1 MADSEIHWGW
11 KFPQPARAGDIVG
24 RTVLDDDSGTIGRV
38 HALVRDAGGNILM
51 VFTEG
56 GLFGLGTRLVAVPLR
71 QTGMLGMY
79 VALFDMLPAQL
90 DKMPSFD
97 PRGTTPVDPNETI
110 QVGLAQR

>member
-11 KFPQPARAGDIVG
+11 KFPQPARAGDILG

-38 HALVRDAGGNILM
+38 TALVRDPSGNIM
-51 VFTEG
+51 VVFTEG
-56 GLFGLGTRLVAVPLR
+56 GLFGFGSRQVAVPLR
-71 QTGMLGMY
+71 QTGMLGQY

-97 PRGTTPVDPNETI
+97 ARGTTPVDPNETI

>member
-1 MADSEIHWGW
+1 MADNEMHWGW
-11 KFPQPARAGDIVG
+11 KFPQPARAGDLIG

-38 HALVRDAGGNILM
+38 TALVRDASGAILI

-56 GLFGLGTRLVAVPLR
+56 GLFGFGARQVAVPLR
-71 QTGMLGMY
+71 QTGMLGQY

-90 DKMPSFD
+90 DKMPAFNPS
-97 PRGTTPVDPNETI
+97 GTTPLDPNETI